1 MSDSSKPEKGAASRT
16 RRGTQPSL
24 VSPQLAAA
32 LAHPTRAHALTVL
45 SQRPASPSE
54 LAQELG
60 VPTRHVA
67 YHVKRLEEL
76 GCVEL
81 AEARQA
87 GGGRVV
93 EHIYRATRRSYFD
106 ADAWEQLNDQQ
117 KRGVVTTYLRLA
129 SEDLDEA
136 MVTGTI
142 HEPDD
147 NHISRTVMSVDRE
160 GWQELIGVLDNAVGE
175 VLEIQER
182 IAERTALQ
190 PDPETILAKVLI
202 LHFRAPEPGGGE
214 AAAA

>member
-1 MSDSSKPEKGAASRT
+1 MSDPSKPQPDTSRA
-16 RRGTQPSL
+16 RGTQPSL

-45 SQRPASPSE
+45 SQRPASPRE
-54 LAQELG
+54 LAEELG

-67 YHVKRLEEL
+67 YHVKRLSEL

-81 AEARQA
+81 AEAKQA

-93 EHIYRATRRSYFD
+93 EHVYRATRRSYFD
-106 ADAWEQLNDQQ
+106 ADAWERLNDKQ

-129 SEDLDEA
+129 SQDLNEA

-147 NHISRTVMSVDRE
+147 NHISRTVMSVDKP
-160 GWQELIGVLDNAVGE
+160 GWQELIEDLDSAVAD
-175 VLEIQER
+175 VLEIQGR
-182 IAERTALQ
+182 IAERTAGQ
-190 PDPETILAKVLI
+190 DSPEMILAKVLI
-202 LHFRAPEPGGGE
+202 LHFRAPEPRAGDV
-214 AAAA
+214 

>member
-1 MSDSSKPEKGAASRT
+1 MSNPDKSEAEPK
-16 RRGTQPSL
+16 QPQTAQPPL

-45 SQRPASPSE
+45 SQRPASPRE
-54 LAQELG
+54 LAEELG

-67 YHVKRLEEL
+67 YHVKRLSEL

-81 AEARQA
+81 AESRQA

-93 EHIYRATRRSYFD
+93 EHVYRATQRSYFD
-106 ADAWEQLNDQQ
+106 ADGWERLNEKQ

-129 SEDLDEA
+129 SQDLNEA

-147 NHISRTVMSVDRE
+147 NHISRTVMSVDPP
-160 GWQELIGVLDNAVGE
+160 GWQELIEVLDRAVAE
-175 VLEIQER
+175 VLEIQGR
-182 IAERTALQ
+182 VAERTAGQ
-190 PDPETILAKVLI
+190 DSPEMILAKVLI
-202 LHFRAPEPGGGE
+202 LHFRAPEPRNGDG
-214 AAAA
+214 

>member
-1 MSDSSKPEKGAASRT
+1 MSNPSKYETGTAPRPAA
-16 RRGTQPSL
+16 QPSL

-45 SQRPASPSE
+45 SQRPASPRE
-54 LAQELG
+54 LAEELG
-60 VPTRHVA
+60 VTTRHVA
-67 YHVKRLEEL
+67 YHVKRLAEL

-93 EHIYRATRRSYFD
+93 EHVYRATQRSYFD
-106 ADAWEQLNDQQ
+106 ADGWERLSEKQ

-129 SEDLDEA
+129 SQDLNEA

-147 NHISRTVMSVDRE
+147 NHISRTVMSVDQL
-160 GWQELIGVLDNAVGE
+160 GWQELIDVLDNAVGE
-175 VLEIQER
+175 VLEIQSR
-182 IAERTALQ
+182 IAERTASQ
-190 PDPETILAKVLI
+190 EDPAMILAKVLI
-202 LHFRAPEPGGGE
+202 LHFRAPEPRSGG
-214 AAAA
+214 A